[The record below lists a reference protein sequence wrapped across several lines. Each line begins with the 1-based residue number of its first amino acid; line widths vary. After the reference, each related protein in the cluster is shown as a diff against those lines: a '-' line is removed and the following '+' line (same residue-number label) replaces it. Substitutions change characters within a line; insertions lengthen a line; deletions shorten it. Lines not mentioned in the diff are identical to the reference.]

1 MSNALPDINWALKT
15 LQLNDIDDTNNKV
28 IQVRNTHKN
37 TIDISS
43 TGALF
48 TGNSLM
54 ITNNKQF
61 TPFSVGFTPQS
72 FNNDKWYIWGIT
84 FLTECDIYYIDDN
97 YDEQVVR
104 KVCPVNVFVQILP
117 GGIIRWVNKFIK
129 VSTNV
134 AATTKIMYEPE
145 VIIAGGVDL
154 TSHQISGQRGYNS
167 IYMVPRG
174 KGIRL
179 NSIDYYKVNGL
190 CNLSL
195 LKYPRGV
202 NKPTVILT
210 INGINGVYMN
220 ENIQTDIIGEMG
232 DLFVWY
238 NINPGNDSTTNTLNS
253 TFEIVDL

>member
-15 LQLNDIDDTNNKV
+15 LQLNDTDNTNNKV
-28 IQVRNTHKN
+28 IQVKNNYKN

-43 TGALF
+43 TSAF

-54 ITNNKQF
+54 TTNNKQF
-61 TPFSVGFTPQS
+61 TPLSVGFTPQS
-72 FNNDKWYIWGIT
+72 FNNDKWYIRAT
-84 FLTECDIYYIDDN
+84 LFSTECDIYYLDDN
-97 YDEQVVR
+97 YEEQVIT
-104 KVCPVNVFVQILP
+104 KVCTVDVFTQILL
-117 GGIIRWVNKFIK
+117 GGVIRWVNKFIK

-134 AATTKIMYEPE
+134 VSTVVLTYEPDSI
-145 VIIAGGVDL
+145 VIGGL
-154 TSHQISGQRGYNS
+154 NLNLHQLSSQRGYYS
-167 IYMVPRG
+167 MYMVPKG

-195 LKYPRGV
+195 LKYPRGI

-238 NINPGNDSTTNTLNS
+238 NINPGSDSTANTLNS